1 MDPIYLDYAATT
13 PCDPRVVEAL
23 RPYFYDAFGN
33 TLSPHAFGR
42 RSHKAV
48 EDARELLA
56 SFLGAQPTEIVFT
69 SSATE
74 ANNHIISGVAR
85 ALKSKG
91 KHLVVSAIEHHCV
104 LEPARHLIQ
113 EGCEVTFV
121 SPDKDGIVHP
131 EAIEQALRP
140 DTILIAVA
148 HANNEIG
155 IIQPVADI
163 GRIARERG
171 IYFLV
176 DAAQTVGHVP
186 VSVADIACDFLS
198 FSAHKF
204 YGPQGVGALYIRKG
218 VECAPL
224 LLGGDQ
230 ERGRRA
236 ATLNV
241 PGIVGL
247 GEAIRLC
254 RPLMSDEMAAQ
265 TVLRDR
271 IINVVLKE
279 IPGAILNGSR
289 VSRLPNNVH
298 FSFEGITGEDL
309 VAALDMAGI
318 ACSVGSACTSG
329 QLTPSH
335 VLKAI
340 GLSDARALG
349 ALRVTV
355 GRWTT
360 LRDVD
365 YFLEQ
370 LKLKVKQ
377 LRGP

>member
-42 RSHKAV
+42 RSRKGV
-48 EDARELLA
+48 EDAREILA

-74 ANNHIISGVAR
+74 SNNHAILGAAH

-91 KHLVVSAIEHHCV
+91 RHCVVSAIEHHCV
-104 LEPARHLIQ
+104 LGPARRLMR

-121 SPDKDGIVHP
+121 PPDKDGLISP
-131 EAIEQALRP
+131 AAIEQALRP

-155 IIQPVADI
+155 TIQPTEGI
-163 GRIARERG
+163 GRIARAKG

-176 DAAQTVGHVP
+176 DAAQTIGHIP
-186 VSVADIACDFLS
+186 VSVADISCDFLS

-204 YGPQGVGALYIRKG
+204 YGPQGVGALYMRKG
-218 VECAPL
+218 IDCPPL
-224 LLGGDQ
+224 LLGGDH

-236 ATLNV
+236 GTLNV
-241 PGIVGL
+241 TGIVGL
-247 GEAIRLC
+247 GEAVRLC
-254 RPLMSDEMAAQ
+254 GPLMSDEMAAQ
-265 TVLRDR
+265 TALRDR
-271 IINVVLKE
+271 IINAVLKE

-289 VSRLPNNVH
+289 ASRLPNNAH
-298 FSFEGITGEDL
+298 FSFEGVLGEDL

-318 ACSVGSACTSG
+318 AVSVGSACTSG

-340 GLSDARALG
+340 GLSDTMALG
-349 ALRVTV
+349 ALCVTV

-360 LRDVD
+360 LKDVD

-370 LKLKVKQ
+370 LKLKVRQ
-377 LRGP
+377 LSI